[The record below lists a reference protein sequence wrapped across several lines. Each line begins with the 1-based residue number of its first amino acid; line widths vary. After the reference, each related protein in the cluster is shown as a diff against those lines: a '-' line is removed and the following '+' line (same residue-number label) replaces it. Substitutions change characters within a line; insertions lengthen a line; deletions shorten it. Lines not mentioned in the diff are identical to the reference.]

1 MIEGSSRTAA
11 TDLLQFLLYTSSAA
25 REFYHL
31 WLSFSVAIFCP
42 SGMGGHVSHML
53 KHITMSHVRF
63 AVKIPTYLQTKP
75 KKKKSKENRSVIL
88 RCPRLSLTTKA
99 SLLPSLMFASL
110 STTLAPNLSL
120 PLLVHLELSLN
131 WMSGTRPTPFSSVMN
146 FSPISKSPFLPLRG
160 EILALNSS
168 SLQSSSLPLEPNSP
182 FSGHNIILLHDRG
195 PSFTKL
201 FWYLVSHRA
210 IPIGAPSLDVIL
222 VCVKI
227 VAGNLFVKHKR
238 KNLLSDVPVWWWWDS
253 WNLFRN

>member
-1 MIEGSSRTAA
+1 MNFTTFGYLSQSPYFVLQGWAVMFLICWNILQCHMS
-11 TDLLQFLLYTSSAA
+11 DL
-25 REFYHL
+25 
-31 WLSFSVAIFCP
+31 P
-42 SGMGGHVSHML
+42 SKFQL
-53 KHITMSHVRF
+53 
-63 AVKIPTYLQTKP
+63 TYKQNQI
-75 KKKKSKENRSVIL
+75 KKSKENRSVIL